1 MQLLG
6 DESKMQGA
14 TSSKLAIQMAAA
26 RKLGSVQRSA
36 AEPPDATELFKG
48 LGIDK
53 AETYAAKA
61 GAQSSAAKG
70 TLYYLLGGQ
79 LEKVRSGS
87 RSQSRPHLRERA
99 FWRARGR

>member
-1 MQLLG
+1 
-6 DESKMQGA
+6 MQGA

-36 AEPPDATELFKG
+36 AEPPDATELFKR

-79 LEKVRSGS
+79 LEKVRSRS
-87 RSQSRPHLRERA
+87 RSQSTPHL
-99 FWRARGR
+99 

>member
-1 MQLLG
+1 MWRFGWDRVGWASLH
-6 DESKMQGA
+6 
-14 TSSKLAIQMAAA
+14 
-26 RKLGSVQRSA
+26 
-36 AEPPDATELFKG
+36 ELRKG

-79 LEKVRSGS
+79 LEKLFALPVVRRDVRNQLGPFLRIAPRS
-87 RSQSRPHLRERA
+87 RRR
-99 FWRARGR
+99 